1 MKSVYDQKEHCYG
14 CNACLNVCPTSAIQ
28 MEQDEE
34 GFAYPIISSKEC
46 VDCGMCT
53 NVCPFFPNK
62 NLTTSEYKQRY
73 FAVQHK
79 DKSIVAQSSSGGMFT
94 ALSDY
99 VIAHNGIVYGA
110 AFDNAF
116 NVKHMRASDRQ
127 TRDLFRGSKYIQSDI
142 KTIFNEIL
150 NDLSQ
155 NRLVL
160 FTGTPCQVN
169 GIRNF
174 LKCKKVSLE
183 KLVLCD
189 FICHGVASP
198 KVWNSYIE
206 YFNQKYEGGLT
217 YYEFRGKKNGW
228 NKWQPIL
235 RTKNADVSSKYSKKK
250 SFLRLYQTSLL
261 NRPCCYSC
269 KYTSYMR
276 YSDITIADFWNIK
289 SVCPKWVQNN
299 GRDKIL

>member
-127 TRDLFRGSKYIQSDI
+127 T
-142 KTIFNEIL
+142 
-150 NDLSQ
+150 
-155 NRLVL
+155 
-160 FTGTPCQVN
+160 
-169 GIRNF
+169 
-174 LKCKKVSLE
+174 
-183 KLVLCD
+183 
-189 FICHGVASP
+189 
-198 KVWNSYIE
+198 
-206 YFNQKYEGGLT
+206 
-217 YYEFRGKKNGW
+217 
-228 NKWQPIL
+228 
-235 RTKNADVSSKYSKKK
+235 
-250 SFLRLYQTSLL
+250 
-261 NRPCCYSC
+261 
-269 KYTSYMR
+269 
-276 YSDITIADFWNIK
+276 
-289 SVCPKWVQNN
+289 
-299 GRDKIL
+299 